1 MPQGNKCHFPL
12 ISVPEQQ
19 LAMEKAK
26 PTSLAVMINTW
37 LTGDH
42 KVPQTEGVDT
52 RTQHTHTHKH
62 SYD

>member
-1 MPQGNKCHFPL
+1 MSFPTD
-12 ISVPEQQ
+12 IRSR
-19 LAMEKAK
+19 ATTCNGKSKANI
-26 PTSLAVMINTW
+26 TAVMINTW

-52 RTQHTHTHKH
+52 RTQHTLTHKH